1 MNDEGIAEIVFR
13 PIGIIHSPFTETT
26 GTPIQPCFADGA
38 AGHVELFEE
47 YAPGLADLDGFSHI
61 HLIYHF
67 HRSIGFSLKL
77 TPYLDDTERGLFATR
92 SPRRPNPIGLS
103 VVRLERV
110 EGRLLHVADLD
121 VIDGTPL
128 LDIKP
133 FNPRVDHRGASSV
146 GWMEGKGFS
155 ERNGR
160 AGGRFTERGTK
171 C

>member
-1 MNDEGIAEIVFR
+1 MNMDILFH
-13 PIGIIHSPFTETT
+13 PIGIIHSPFTEPE
-26 GTPIQPCFADGA
+26 GTPIQPRFADGV
-38 AGHVELFEE
+38 AGHVEVFEE
-47 YAPGLADLDGFSHI
+47 YEAGLADLEGFSHV

-67 HRSIGFSLKL
+67 HRSSGYSMRVI
-77 TPYLDDTERGLFATR
+77 PYMDDSERGLFATR

-133 FNPRVDHRGASSV
+133 FNPSVDHRGASSV
-146 GWMEGKGFS
+146 GWMEGKAFS
-155 ERNGR
+155 VRGGR
-160 AGGRFTERGTK
+160 ADGRFT
-171 C
+171 

>member
-1 MNDEGIAEIVFR
+1 MDILFT

-26 GTPIQPCFADGA
+26 GTPIQPRFADGA
-38 AGHVELFEE
+38 AGHVEVFEE
-47 YAPGLADLDGFSHI
+47 FAPGLADLDGFSHV

-67 HRSIGFSLKL
+67 HRSTGYSLVV

-92 SPRRPNPIGLS
+92 APRRPNPIGLS

-133 FNPRVDHRGASSV
+133 FNPSVDHRGASSV
-146 GWMEGKGFS
+146 GWMEGKEFS
-155 ERNGR
+155 GRRGR
-160 AGGRFTERGTK
+160 ADGRFT
-171 C
+171 